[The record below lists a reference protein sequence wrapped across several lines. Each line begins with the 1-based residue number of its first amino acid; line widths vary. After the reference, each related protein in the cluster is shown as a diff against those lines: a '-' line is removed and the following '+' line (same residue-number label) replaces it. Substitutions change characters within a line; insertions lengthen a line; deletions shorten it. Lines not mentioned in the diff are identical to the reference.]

1 MEAEA
6 PEAPPEDR
14 GDRVERMLEERGL
27 RFGPMRIAVA
37 RSGIAVGFPRD
48 PMLHV
53 SWWAVAAV
61 LVVVKL
67 VRHRGR

>member
-1 MEAEA
+1 
-6 PEAPPEDR
+6 
-14 GDRVERMLEERGL
+14 MLEERGVTL
-27 RFGPMRIAVA
+27 GPVRIAVA

-53 SWWAVAAV
+53 SWWALAAV

>member
-1 MEAEA
+1 LEAEVREA
-6 PEAPPEDR
+6 LPEER
-14 GDRVERMLEERGL
+14 GDRIERMLKERGVT
-27 RFGPMRIAVA
+27 FGRVRIAVA

-53 SWWAVAAV
+53 SWWALAAV

-67 VRHRGR
+67 LRRR